1 MVDLDETF
9 VYDSITHAYNMA
21 PSNYRNERHA
31 EGIVGMLAGNTD
43 IGPPEYHLSPEGFIR
58 DWGVEETANMLFRE
72 SQTDMSTF
80 QPVPMYAF
88 HDGLVA
94 NEKAAAVVDRWPD
107 RFRAY
112 AAIDPLREGWEA
124 HLEDQAEQFDPLGVK
139 LYPSHWTEDHYEGW
153 SMGDPEVAFPVFEKA
168 VDMGIDRIDIHKA
181 IPFGPVPR
189 SDYHPGD
196 VDVAAESF
204 PDIDFSIVHAGVA
217 FAEETA
223 WQLARFPNV
232 YANLENTAC
241 LVNTRPKKFA
251 RALGEML
258 YWAGPDRIVFSS
270 GATALHPQPP
280 IDAIWDFEMPED
292 LRAGED
298 YPEVTQED
306 KEKIL
311 GKNKLRLMGKDPEQV
326 KKDIKGDKW
335 DKKIQELKERGEY
348 PAPPWSTYEEATE
361 VDSKERVRFV

>member
-1 MVDLDETF
+1 VVSVVDLEETF

-21 PSNYRNERHA
+21 PSNYRNRRHA

-43 IGPPEYHLSPEGFIR
+43 IGPAEYHLSQEGFVR

-72 SQTDMSTF
+72 SQTDMATF

-94 NEKAAAVVDRWPD
+94 NEKAAEAVDRWPE

-112 AAIDPLREGWEA
+112 AAVDPLRDGWEET
-124 HLEDQAEQFDPLGVK
+124 LEDQADAFDPLGVK
-139 LYPSHWTEDHYEGW
+139 LYPSHWGEDHYEGW
-153 SMGDPEVAFPVFEKA
+153 SMSDPEVAFPVFEKA
-168 VDMGIDRIDIHKA
+168 VDMGIERIDIHKA

-232 YANLENTAC
+232 YANLEGLFPL
-241 LVNTRPKKFA
+241 LVANERRFA
-251 RALGEML
+251 NVLAELLSLTGELGVEKL
-258 YWAGPDRIVFSS
+258 FYSS
-270 GATALHPQPP
+270 GAMSVHPRPQLE
-280 IDAIWDFEMPED
+280 AFADFQFPEEV
-292 LRAGED
+292 RETMAGTSEIPRLTD
-298 YPEVTQED
+298 EH
-306 KEKIL
+306 KRKIL
-311 GKNKLRLMGKDPEQV
+311 GENYAEFIGLDIDAARSRLENDEFTR
-326 KKDIKGDKW
+326 
-335 DKKIQELKERGEY
+335 EREGLA
-348 PAPPWSTYEEATE
+348 APYSTTAAADE
-361 VDSKERVRFV
+361 VVG

>member
-1 MVDLDETF
+1 VVDLDETF

-43 IGPPEYHLSPEGFIR
+43 IGPAEYHLSQDGFVR

-72 SQTDMSTF
+72 SRTDMATF

-94 NEKAAAVVDRWPD
+94 NEKAAEVMDRWPD

-112 AAIDPLREGWEA
+112 ASVDPLRDGWERA
-124 HLEDQAEQFDPLGVK
+124 LEEQADAFDPLGVK
-139 LYPSHWTEDHYEGW
+139 LYPSHWSEDTYEGW

-168 VDMGIDRIDIHKA
+168 VDMGLDRIDIHKA

-232 YANLENTAC
+232 YANLEGLFPL
-241 LVNTRPKKFA
+241 LVANERRFA
-251 RALGEML
+251 NVFAELLSMTGELGVEKL
-258 YWAGPDRIVFSS
+258 FYSS
-270 GATALHPQPP
+270 GAMSIHPRPQLE
-280 IDAIWDFEMPED
+280 AFAEFQFPED
-292 LRAGED
+292 VRESMGGTS
-298 YPEVTQED
+298 EVPHLTDEH
-306 KEKIL
+306 KRKIL
-311 GKNKLRLMGKDPEQV
+311 GENYAEFIGL
-326 KKDIKGDKW
+326 DIDEARSRIEDDEFSQGGD
-335 DKKIQELKERGEY
+335 ELA
-348 PAPPWSTYEEATE
+348 APYSTTQAADE
-361 VDSKERVRFV
+361 VVG